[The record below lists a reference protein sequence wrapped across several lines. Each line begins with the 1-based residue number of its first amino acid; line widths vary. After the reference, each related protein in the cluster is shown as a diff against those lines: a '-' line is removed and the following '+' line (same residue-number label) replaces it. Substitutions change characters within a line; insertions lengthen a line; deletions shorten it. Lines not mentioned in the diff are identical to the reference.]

1 MGDFLFLVGAE
12 VDAHLDFLTFDQ
24 SGQPLSVIG
33 SIRIDGE
40 LRARIGAIVANESVE
55 EFESTGLGQAE
66 SETTVTFVGST
77 MTFAETTD
85 DFDTEFEYSITG
97 IGTSELLTIRLEA
110 EIEFEDGEVGQV
122 TAHIRLRR

>member
-1 MGDFLFLVGAE
+1 MG
-12 VDAHLDFLTFDQ
+12 H
-24 SGQPLSVIG
+24 
-33 SIRIDGE
+33 IRTIRKSS
-40 LRARIGAIVANESVE
+40 LA
-55 EFESTGLGQAE
+55 TGLGQAE
-66 SETTVTFVGST
+66 IETTVTFVGST